1 MNKEDIIMI
10 DKHEY
15 VRRITTNILQ
25 KYCWTMSKIGT
36 LEDCT
41 HFNGFDDDAFIT
53 EVDSITSRNNDHKKI
68 FEAYFIEGKPQKR
81 ISSEHGVTAVR
92 VQQILSKQR
101 LLVLQNSKEFAK
113 ILSEL
118 LASTQERFSCY
129 CLWKYNDRVEL
140 NLSAFFTGELADM
153 TEHEFFDKL
162 YLENFKVIEKDDCL
176 IQDAFSVR
184 TYNALGKNGIF
195 RKGIKTLSQLVES
208 ESLESISK
216 MRGSGPKMI
225 EEIEEVLKQHG
236 FKLKGGD

>member
-1 MNKEDIIMI
+1 MI
-10 DKHEY
+10 YKHEY

-25 KYCWTMSKIGT
+25 KYCWTMCKIGT

-41 HFNGFDDDAFIT
+41 HFNDFDDDAFIA
-53 EVDSITSRNNDHKKI
+53 EVDAIISRNNDHKKI
-68 FEAYFIEGKPQKR
+68 FNEYFAEGKPQKK
-81 ISSEHGVTAVR
+81 ISAEQGVTSVR

-101 LLVLQNSKEFAK
+101 LLILKNSKEFAK

-118 LASTQERFSCY
+118 SASTQERFSCY
-129 CLWKYNDRVEL
+129 CFWKYNDRVEL
-140 NLSAFFTGELADM
+140 NLSAFFTGELANM
-153 TEHEFFDKL
+153 TEYEFFDKL

-176 IQDAFSVR
+176 IQDAGFSIR

-216 MRGSGPKMI
+216 MKGSGPKMI
-225 EEIEEVLKQHG
+225 EEIEDVLKQHG

>member
-1 MNKEDIIMI
+1 MI

-41 HFNGFDDDAFIT
+41 DFNGFDDDAFIA
-53 EVDSITSRNNDHKKI
+53 EVDDMISKNDDHKKI
-68 FEAYFIEGKPQKR
+68 FNEYFAEGKSQKR
-81 ISSEHGVTAVR
+81 ISSEHGITSVR
-92 VQQILSKQR
+92 VQQILGAQR
-101 LLVLQNSKEFAK
+101 IKILKNSKEFAK

-118 LASTQERFSCY
+118 SASTQERFSCY
-129 CLWKYNDRVEL
+129 CFWKYNDRVDL
-140 NLSAFFTGELADM
+140 NLSAFFTSELADM
-153 TEHEFFDKL
+153 TEHESFDKL
-162 YLENFKVIEKDDCL
+162 YLDNFKVIEKNDCL

-216 MRGSGPKMI
+216 MKGSGPKMI
-225 EEIEEVLKQHG
+225 EEIKEVLKKHG
-236 FKLKGGD
+236 FELKGGD

>member
-1 MNKEDIIMI
+1 MI

-25 KYCWTMSKIGT
+25 KYCWTMCKIGT

-53 EVDSITSRNNDHKKI
+53 EVDSIISKNNDHKKI
-68 FEAYFIEGKPQKR
+68 FNEYFAEGKSQKR
-81 ISSEHGVTAVR
+81 ISSEQGITSVR
-92 VQQILSKQR
+92 VQQILGSKR
-101 LLVLQNSKEFAK
+101 IRILTNSKEFSK
-113 ILSEL
+113 ILSEV
-118 LASTQERFSCY
+118 LASPQERFYRY
-129 CLWKYNDRVEL
+129 CFWKYNDRIDINPTVL
-140 NLSAFFTGELADM
+140 YTRGPGYK
-153 TEHEFFDKL
+153 TEHDFFDKL

-176 IQDAFSVR
+176 IQDAGFSVR

-216 MRGSGPKMI
+216 MKGSGPKMI
-225 EEIEEVLKQHG
+225 EEIEAVLKQHG
-236 FKLKGGD
+236 FELKGGD

>member
-1 MNKEDIIMI
+1 MI

-25 KYCWTMSKIGT
+25 KYCWTMCKIGT
-36 LEDCT
+36 FEDCT
-41 HFNGFDDDAFIT
+41 HFNDFDDDAFIA
-53 EVDSITSRNNDHKKI
+53 EVDAIISRNNDHKKI
-68 FEAYFIEGKPQKR
+68 FNEYFIEGKPQKK
-81 ISSEHGVTAVR
+81 ISAEHGVTSVR
-92 VQQILSKQR
+92 VQQILGKQR
-101 LLVLQNSKEFAK
+101 LIILKNSKEFAK

-129 CLWKYNDRVEL
+129 CFWKYNDRVEL
-140 NLSAFFTGELADM
+140 NISCFFTGELDHM

-176 IQDAFSVR
+176 IQDAKFSVR

-195 RKGIKTLSQLVES
+195 LKGIKTLSQLVES

-216 MRGSGPKMI
+216 MKGSGPKMI
-225 EEIEEVLKQHG
+225 EEIKEVLKKHG
-236 FKLKGGD
+236 FELKGGD